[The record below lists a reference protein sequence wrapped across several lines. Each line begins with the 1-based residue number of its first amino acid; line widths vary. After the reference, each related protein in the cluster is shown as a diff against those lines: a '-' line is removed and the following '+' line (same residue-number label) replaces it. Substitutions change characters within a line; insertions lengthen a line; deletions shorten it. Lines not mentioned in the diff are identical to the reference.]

1 MKINGL
7 KILVTFLP
15 LCSSQTSINSYLQLA
30 LLYLT
35 LHILPFA
42 LVFKHAQISPNLR
55 NIFPE
60 PPPPSIFTGK
70 LGGRVVYMIATLV
83 WILTPL
89 PQQNRS
95 L

>member
-1 MKINGL
+1 MSWSTMKINGL

-60 PPPPSIFTGK
+60 PPPPLFSQ
-70 LGGRVVYMIATLV
+70 ANLV
-83 WILTPL
+83 EELST
-89 PQQNRS
+89 
-95 L
+95 